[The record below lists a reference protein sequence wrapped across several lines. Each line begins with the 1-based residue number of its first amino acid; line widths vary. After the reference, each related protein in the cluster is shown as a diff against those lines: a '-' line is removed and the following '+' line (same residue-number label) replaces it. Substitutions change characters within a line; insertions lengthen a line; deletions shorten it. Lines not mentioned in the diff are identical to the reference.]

1 MHVQRIIFSFMVTTS
16 IVCTASANTADIMV
30 IVNDSVVKNIEDDAS
45 VFQGIY
51 SGPFE
56 YIDIIKMFNSKG
68 FSF

>member
-1 MHVQRIIFSFMVTTS
+1 MHVQRIIFSFIVTTS

-30 IVNDSVVKNIEDDAS
+30 IVNDSVVNIEDDAS

-56 YIDIIKMFNSKG
+56 
-68 FSF
+68 